1 MASQIEEIIEDLE
14 EYIDSCKPS
23 AFSSSKIV
31 INRDEIEAI
40 ISELRTKVPNELSR
54 SRKIIMNQEA
64 ILADA
69 ERKARE
75 IIDAAQIHTSELVSE
90 HQIMQQAY
98 AQANEVVNIAT
109 KNAQDLLDN
118 ATRDANEIRQSAIT
132 YTDDLLKGIQEIIE
146 KSVAITRSNQ
156 DNYINTM
163 NGYLNTVMENRM
175 QLTPNPI
182 VDELM
187 NSKPGRNRA
196 SSNVKAEPA
205 PEAPLVTINTGAL
218 PEVPENAVLTNEAE
232 TPQADAQSEVPLSI
246 QNTGVLD
253 IPEGFFKK

>member
-109 KNAQDLLDN
+109 KSAQELLDN

-132 YTDDLLKGIQEIIE
+132 YTDDLLKGVQEIIE
-146 KSVAITRSNQ
+146 KTIEITRSNQ

-163 NGYLNTVMENRM
+163 NGYLSTVMENRM
-175 QLTPNPI
+175 QLSPNPI

-187 NSKPGRNRA
+187 NSKPNKNKA
-196 SSNVKAEPA
+196 SKPA
-205 PEAPLVTINTGAL
+205 TLNTGAL
-218 PEVPENAVLTNEAE
+218 PEVSPETVIEEEAPPVVQ
-232 TPQADAQSEVPLSI
+232 PQPEVTQSI

>member
-1 MASQIEEIIEDLE
+1 MASPIEEIIEDLE
-14 EYIDSCKPS
+14 EYIDGCKPT
-23 AFSSSKIV
+23 AFSSSKINV
-31 INRDEIEAI
+31 NRDEIESF
-40 ISELRTKVPNELSR
+40 ISELKSKVPDELSR
-54 SRKIIMNQEA
+54 AKKIIMNQDA
-64 ILADA
+64 IMADA

-109 KNAQDLLDN
+109 KSAQDLLDS
-118 ATRDANEIRQSAIT
+118 ATRDANEIRQSAIS
-132 YTDDLLKGIQEIIE
+132 YTDDLLKGVQEIIE
-146 KSVAITRSNQ
+146 KSIAFTKSNQ

-163 NGYLNTVMENRM
+163 GSFLNTVTENRM

-187 NSKPGRNRA
+187 KAKPHKMKDIGN
-196 SSNVKAEPA
+196 EP
-205 PEAPLVTINTGAL
+205 TINTGVL
-218 PEVPENAVLTNEAE
+218 PEVPTEPVEIVQTDEAPQTNEG
-232 TPQADAQSEVPLSI
+232 SEGL